1 MVQKSGQPVDIVNI
15 PLFTGVLYIPSGPA
29 FLPSTA
35 CHEDMTSH
43 ISTTFDLDSF
53 DLTGASNLVRNLC

>member
-15 PLFTGVLYIPSGPA
+15 PFIYRVLYIPSGPA

-43 ISTTFDLDSF
+43 ISTFDLDSF